1 MMWHLLLLTG
11 LAGAAPAPV
20 ADDSKPPLVTPKRLI
35 EMFQTNE
42 AFADERYAGKVIHVR
57 GKVLRIRALRSA
69 RSDDPEAP
77 YRLDLDAEGAGGDR
91 DDRLVLWIFFGKK
104 ERKALAAL
112 NPGDVV
118 TVVGRCT
125 QRYVYPGDQT
135 NGGKEYGVVQI
146 VGPTLMPKKEGAGRQ
161 P

>member
-1 MMWHLLLLTG
+1 MWQLLLLTG

-57 GKVLRIRALRSA
+57 GKVVRIRAMRNT
-69 RSDDPEAP
+69 RSDAADVP
-77 YRLDLDAEGAGGDR
+77 YSLELDAEGAGGDR
-91 DDRLVLWIFFGKK
+91 DDRLVLGIFFDKK
-104 ERKALAAL
+104 DRKALAAL

-118 TVVGRCT
+118 TVVGRCS
-125 QRYVYPGDQT
+125 QRYVWPGDQT
-135 NGGKEYGVVQI
+135 NGGKEYSMVQI
-146 VGPTLMPKKEGAGRQ
+146 DSPTLVPKKEGAGRQ